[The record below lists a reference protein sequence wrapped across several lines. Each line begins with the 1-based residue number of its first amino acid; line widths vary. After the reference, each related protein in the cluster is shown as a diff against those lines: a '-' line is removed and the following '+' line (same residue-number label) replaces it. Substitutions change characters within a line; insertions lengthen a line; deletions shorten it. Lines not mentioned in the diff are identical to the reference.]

1 MAKQQFNVYLSE
13 ELVRAAKHHAID
25 AQLSLSDL
33 VERVLRSGLETSLG
47 DHGEPASVIQ
57 ADDGTTPSASET
69 PGLRLQPIV
78 HVSAMAPAVAFYEAL
93 GFAVVGG
100 SRDGDWAELRLGSSE
115 LGLLAHPPN
124 PEQGEGDVEL
134 AFATSKAL
142 APLEERL
149 RATGVDIARPA
160 GDEGFGEQLQLRSPD
175 GLLVK
180 VNRLEAELYG

>member
-1 MAKQQFNVYLSE
+1 M
-13 ELVRAAKHHAID
+13 
-25 AQLSLSDL
+25 
-33 VERVLRSGLETSLG
+33 G
-47 DHGEPASVIQ
+47 DHEQATTARQAGDRAPMADQAAS
-57 ADDGTTPSASET
+57 
-69 PGLRLQPIV
+69 GLRLQPIV

-100 SRDGDWAELRLGSSE
+100 SRDGDWAELRLGASE

-134 AFATSKAL
+134 AFATSEPL

-149 RATGVDIARPA
+149 RAAHVEIARPA

-180 VNRLEAELYG
+180 VNRLEPELYG